1 MLQLTTEQ
9 IAKALF
15 KARHESRRKAKR
27 YLKDHGGTGKSDE
40 LDAVIDCPTIEVQM
54 IVSTMWH
61 AREHTRLVTADN
73 ESKMHPRRYAA
84 KTLRI
89 VAAALD
95 GDWEQVATLCDHGDA
110 SCWEEERREAILAW
124 GTSSV
129 EEIAA
134 ELDKLDS
141 DGEFDD
147 LLAINTDDADD
158 LDYIVQEINGYVKT
172 ADRDVW
178 EHTAEAALR
187 AAAVKNGR
195 YSVMPFYRKTLAP
208 DGNCETLEF
217 DDRDAARAWLL
228 IAHDPA
234 ANRTSSYSVTLI
246 DTMEDDE

>member
-1 MLQLTTEQ
+1 MLQLTTDQ

-15 KARHESRRKAKR
+15 KATHESRRKAKR

-40 LDAVIDCPTIEVQM
+40 LDAVIANPTLEVTA
-54 IVSTMWH
+54 IVSQMLADREH
-61 AREHTRLVTADN
+61 ARQRAAESY
-73 ESKMHPRRYAA
+73 SKMQPRYAAA

-95 GDWEQVATLCDHGDA
+95 GDWEQVASLCDHGDA
-110 SCWEEERREAILAW
+110 SCWDEQRRDAILAW
-124 GTSSV
+124 GTSSLEQIA
-129 EEIAA
+129 EELA
-134 ELDKLDS
+134 KLDR
-141 DGEFDD
+141 DNEFDD
-147 LLAINTDDADD
+147 LLRVELDDAGD
-158 LDYIVQEINGYVKT
+158 LEYVAQEIGNYVQR
-172 ADRDVW
+172 ADQDVW
-178 EHTAEAALR
+178 ERTAEEALR

-195 YSVMPFYRKTLAP
+195 YSVMPYYRKTLAP

-246 DTMEDDE
+246 DTMEDHE